1 MVNILFLCKYNRF
14 RSRYAEAYFRKFY
27 KDIKVRSAGIIRGSY
42 PLDSN
47 QVSIAKE
54 RGINLKGR
62 PRGISTDL
70 LKWLDILIIAAD
82 DVPSELF
89 NNYIYCK
96 KLIVW
101 DIPDVKSGS
110 KEEIKRIMIN
120 IEENINIF
128 IEELKNGK
136 KRI

>member
-14 RSRYAEAYFRKFY
+14 RSKYAEAYFRKFY
-27 KDIKVRSAGIIRGSY
+27 KDIKVRSAGIIRGGY
-42 PLDSN
+42 PLDSD

-54 RGINLKGR
+54 RGVSLKGR
-62 PRGISTDL
+62 PRGISTNL
-70 LKWLDILIIAAD
+70 LKWQDILIIVAD

-89 NNYIYCK
+89 NNEEYGK

-101 DIPDVKSGS
+101 NIPDVKSKK

-120 IEENINIF
+120 IEENVNVLIR
-128 IEELKNGK
+128 ELKYGK